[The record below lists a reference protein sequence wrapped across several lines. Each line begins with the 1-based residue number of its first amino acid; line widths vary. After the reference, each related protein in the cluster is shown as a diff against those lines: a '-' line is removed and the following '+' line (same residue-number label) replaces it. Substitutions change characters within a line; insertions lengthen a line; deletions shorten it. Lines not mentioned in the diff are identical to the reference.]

1 MDVDY
6 HVFVTIMQE
15 VGFALDE
22 GEMLV
27 GIAPA
32 LDWDAAP
39 VASGDRV

>member
-1 MDVDY
+1 
-6 HVFVTIMQE
+6 MQE

-39 VASGDRV
+39 VANGPNHCCPSFGD